1 LPEHDVIEQMIESVG
16 SHQRKVSEAAV
27 QKIRTAAPL
36 QWFAF
41 SKLRPEE
48 LAVSPW
54 YNPVSQ

>member
-1 LPEHDVIEQMIESVG
+1 MIEQMIESVG

-36 QWFAF
+36 KWFAF

-48 LAVSPW
+48 LAVPPW